1 MLKQCRECHHEV
13 SEQAATCPHCGAP
26 FPARMSWD
34 GFGFEYKS
42 RTSLVG
48 LPLLHISFKYRPNR
62 TPVPAKGIVAIGQ
75 FGIGVINISQFG
87 VGFFS
92 LGQFTIAVYAIAQ
105 FAFAYS
111 LVAQIGLYLHHGYGQ
126 FVKNLFEL
134 MENL

>member
-1 MLKQCRECHHEV
+1 MIKQCRECQREV
-13 SEQAATCPHCGAP
+13 SEQVFSCPYCGAP
-26 FPARMSWD
+26 LPTRTNWD

-42 RTSLVG
+42 SMRFFG
-48 LPLLHISFKYRPNR
+48 LPLLHVSFKYRPNR

-75 FGIGVINISQFG
+75 FGIGVLNISQFG

-111 LVAQIGLYLHHGYGQ
+111 LIAQLGVYLHHGYGQ
-126 FVKNLFEL
+126 FVRNLFDL
-134 MENL
+134 LENF